1 MDELV
6 IIRSN
11 WPANCVYSDLSDDD
25 KTAQWLDLVKLG
37 CSVKVGSVR
46 MGICKKEFVARG
58 FLIIV
63 VSALLSMSFAIS
75 RHFVPQGLRQV
86 ITINHQI
93 RRVLLRAER
102 ENLRSGVVIQ
112 KVPLMMNPPQELT
125 ELFRPF
131 ESVV

>member
-1 MDELV
+1 M
-6 IIRSN
+6 R
-11 WPANCVYSDLSDDD
+11 
-25 KTAQWLDLVKLG
+25 
-37 CSVKVGSVR
+37 
-46 MGICKKEFVARG
+46 ICKKQFVARG
-58 FLIIV
+58 FLIIA

-75 RHFVPQGLRQV
+75 RHFVPQGLRRV

-102 ENLRSGVVIQ
+102 ENLRNGVAIQ

-131 ESVV
+131 ESGVTDYKISSLLQLLIEPKNLIRELSPVLNI

>member
-1 MDELV
+1 M
-6 IIRSN
+6 R
-11 WPANCVYSDLSDDD
+11 
-25 KTAQWLDLVKLG
+25 
-37 CSVKVGSVR
+37 
-46 MGICKKEFVARG
+46 ICKKQFVARG

-63 VSALLSMSFAIS
+63 MSALLSMSFAIS

-102 ENLRSGVVIQ
+102 ENLRSGVPIQ
-112 KVPLMMNPPQELT
+112 RPPLMINPPQELT

-131 ESVV
+131 ESVVTDSKISSFSEPLIEPKNLIRELSPVLNI